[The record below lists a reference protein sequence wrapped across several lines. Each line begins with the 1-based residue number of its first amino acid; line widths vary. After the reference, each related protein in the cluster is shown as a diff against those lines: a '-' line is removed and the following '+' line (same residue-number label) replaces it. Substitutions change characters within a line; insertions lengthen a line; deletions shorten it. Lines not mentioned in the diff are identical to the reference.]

1 VKGSVLRFAAA
12 WAACLVSVST
22 TAAPVTVV
30 PPAPTPGQVQSTLP
44 TKAVA
49 PKTSAPVVGSG
60 PYANPA
66 GVAPG
71 GTAVKVARFDITGNS
86 VIPEAELQAQVA
98 SYIGQSL
105 TLAELYEVADVL
117 TRYYRAKGYGL
128 AYVSLPAQTLSG
140 GAIRLEVLEGR
151 VSSVNVQGNTR
162 TRDTVFKKRAAAVH
176 VGEVYRNDEA
186 EQAVLLMNDLPG
198 VQARA
203 VLSPGSTYG
212 TSDLLFNVDEQAA
225 SGDFSVDD
233 YGRKAIGR
241 WRVNADLTIN
251 SLTGRGDQ
259 LGAGITHSEGNL
271 LNFGK
276 LSYGLPVGMDGTLTA
291 GLNRAEYHVL
301 GPFPASGSTE
311 NSSLV
316 YQFPSLRTRAESF
329 YWGFGVTH
337 NTSKLSTSTA
347 GDPTNITLLQITTFM
362 NKVFEDQ
369 SYYTLSTSFNT
380 NGKSNDGSK
389 NDAEKARLEMD
400 FSGVKP
406 LNDYWSFIGLGGLYY
421 SPDPLVDTDEFSFGG
436 PGSVRGFQSAEARG
450 DRALSAS
457 AELQRQFPVSP
468 TYSLAWGFFGDSA
481 KIWAKSRVLVAG
493 GTATPSASNT
503 LTSLGTELLLNPV
516 ARGWN
521 LRLQAAW
528 AVGGYRP
535 SDDTPGAL
543 MHKAD
548 RGPHLWL
555 TFGTSY

>member
-12 WAACLVSVST
+12 GAACLVSVSVA
-22 TAAPVTVV
+22 AAPVAVA

-44 TKAVA
+44 TKPAA
-49 PKTSAPVVGSG
+49 PKTSAPAVGSG

-98 SYIGQSL
+98 SYVGQSL
-105 TLAELYEVADVL
+105 TLAQLYEVADVL

-140 GAIRLEVLEGR
+140 GSIRLEVIEGR

-176 VGEVYRNDEA
+176 VGEVYRNDDA

-203 VLSPGSTYG
+203 VLSPGTTFG

-251 SLTGRGDQ
+251 SLTGSGDQ

-276 LSYGLPVGMDGTLTA
+276 LSYGLPVGIDGTLTA
-291 GLNRAEYHVL
+291 GMNRAEYHVL
-301 GPFPASGSTE
+301 GSFPASGSTE

-316 YQFPSLRTRAESF
+316 YQFPSLRTRAESL
-329 YWGFGVTH
+329 YWSFGVTH
-337 NTSKLSTSTA
+337 NTSKLSTSQV
-347 GDPTNITLLQITTFM
+347 DPTNITLLQITTFM

-389 NDAEKARLEMD
+389 NNAEKARLEMD
-400 FSGVKP
+400 FSGVKAVS
-406 LNDYWSFIGLGGLYY
+406 DYWSFIGQGGLYY
-421 SPDPLVDTDEFSFGG
+421 SPDALVDSDEFSFGG
-436 PGSVRGFQSAEARG
+436 PSSVRGYQSAEARG

-468 TYSLAWGFFGDSA
+468 TYSLAWGFFGDGA
-481 KIWAKSRVLVAG
+481 KVWAKARPLQPADN
-493 GTATPSASNT
+493 ATLA
-503 LTSLGTELLLNPV
+503 SLGTELLLNPV

-528 AVGGYRP
+528 AVGGRRS
-535 SDDTPGAL
+535 SDDTPASL
-543 MHKAD
+543 THTSD